1 VYLRTA
7 PARFEAV
14 AGSGVDPTRA
24 ARSVSTGDIDAD
36 GSADLLLVYSDE
48 HSLRRTGGVRL
59 YHATDGPFRDVTNRH
74 GIRSIG
80 ETDAELAQL
89 DGDGRADL
97 IQLSASRIRVSL
109 KREGRFGIVFERRI
123 DGGVALAVGDVDGDG
138 DMDIYVL
145 RQKDRRSDDD
155 VLLLS
160 RRGGQA
166 WRAIRVPSRPGGV
179 ADDVYPI
186 DHDAD
191 GRTDFLALNGKDST
205 PGPVQL
211 IASYPD

>member
-1 VYLRTA
+1 MA
-7 PARFEAV
+7 
-14 AGSGVDPTRA
+14 
-24 ARSVSTGDIDAD
+24 
-36 GSADLLLVYSDE
+36 
-48 HSLRRTGGVRL
+48 
-59 YHATDGPFRDVTNRH
+59 
-74 GIRSIG
+74 
-80 ETDAELAQL
+80 
-89 DGDGRADL
+89 
-97 IQLSASRIRVSL
+97 ASRWPWAMSTAMATWTSTCCA
-109 KREGRFGIVFERRI
+109 RRH
-123 DGGVALAVGDVDGDG
+123 
-138 DMDIYVL
+138 
-145 RQKDRRSDDD
+145 RRGDDD